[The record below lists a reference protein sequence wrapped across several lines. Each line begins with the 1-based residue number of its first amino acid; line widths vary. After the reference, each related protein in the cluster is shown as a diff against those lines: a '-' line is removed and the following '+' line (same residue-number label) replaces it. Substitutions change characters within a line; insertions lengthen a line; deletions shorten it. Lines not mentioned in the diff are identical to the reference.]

1 MEKDQI
7 MAQAPY
13 SLLHIKKL
21 LIELFQY
28 LLDNMHHLSYRWV
41 IKLSL
46 GMILVLPDRQ
56 AAPGVNHPHTW

>member
-7 MAQAPY
+7 MGQAPY

-28 LLDNMHHLSYRWV
+28 LLDNMHHLSYRWF
-41 IKLSL
+41 IELFL
-46 GMILVLPDRQ
+46 GMVLVLPDRQ